1 MQWIDETI
9 ESSDEQKKSKAF
21 KAWKRI
27 HEHKWRRKGELG
39 LVVYAFRKQNY
50 FNVHHEQRLA
60 FGGT

>member
-9 ESSDEQKKSKAF
+9 ESSDEQKKSRAL

-27 HEHKWRRKGELG
+27 HEHKWRRNGELG
-39 LVVYAFRKQNY
+39 LVYEFTKENY
-50 FNVHHEQRLA
+50 FNVHHEERLA

>member
-9 ESSDEQKKSKAF
+9 ESSDEQKKSRALKV
-21 KAWKRI
+21 WKKI

-39 LVVYAFRKQNY
+39 LVYAFRKQNY
-50 FNVHHEQRLA
+50 FGVHREERLA